1 MLMCCSS
8 CVRLQDQNT
17 DAADVDADDVAF
29 EDDEEAAGDGE
40 GGDAL
45 GPRAQ
50 ASKPAPKLHGFGGL
64 RGWLALSAGPA
75 CHNRL
80 LQRRML
86 LYALPHDHQCCLP
99 CHRSSTLRA
108 GRAARSAGCCWGRW
122 REPCRLAVSGRLLD
136 AASVSLC

>member
-50 ASKPAPKLHGFGGL
+50 ASKPAPKMHGSGGL
-64 RGWLALSAGPA
+64 RGWRVECGPCLPQSTATKAHAAVCPATRPSMLSALPQIINTA
-75 CHNRL
+75 CWQSSKECGL
-80 LQRRML
+80 LLGALAR
-86 LYALPHDHQCCLP
+86 ALPIGGKWP
-99 CHRSSTLRA
+99 
-108 GRAARSAGCCWGRW
+108 AA
-122 REPCRLAVSGRLLD
+122 
-136 AASVSLC
+136 